1 MIFPFRRHRKYKAV
15 SDMIRIGT
23 RGSQL
28 ALHQTEWVAARIRA
42 GNPGINLDITVIRT
56 VGDQVQDR
64 PLDQLGVQGAFTKEL
79 DQALIENRV
88 DLVVHSLKDQPTRP
102 AEGLVVAAMPERV
115 DPRDVFIG
123 HGGIRL
129 ADMKAG
135 ARIGTSSLRRRAQL
149 THLRPDVTPLSI
161 RGNVDTRLR
170 KLKQGEYDGIILA
183 AAGLKRLGLDAE
195 ITEHLEIAQW
205 LPAPGQGVLAV
216 MTRADDDAARAA
228 AVLEHGPTRVAATA
242 ERALL
247 ARVEGGCH
255 VPVGAHAHVT
265 AAGRLVLEGLVADL
279 AGERFVREAMEGAPG
294 DARALGEQLAE
305 RLLAN
310 GGAAILAQ
318 LQENQ
323 G

>member
-1 MIFPFRRHRKYKAV
+1 
-15 SDMIRIGT
+15 MIRIGT

-28 ALHQTEWVAARIRA
+28 ALHQTEWVAAHIRA
-42 GNPGINLDITVIRT
+42 GNFGIHLDITVIRT

-79 DQALIENRV
+79 DQALLEHRV
-88 DLVVHSLKDQPTRP
+88 DLVVHSLKDQPT
-102 AEGLVVAAMPERV
+102 ATADGLAIAAMPERV

-123 HGGIRL
+123 HGGVSL
-129 ADMKAG
+129 ADLQPG
-135 ARIGTSSLRRRAQL
+135 ARVGTSSLRRRAQL
-149 THLRPDVTPLSI
+149 THLRPDVEALSI

-170 KLKQGEYDGIILA
+170 KLKQGEFDGIILA

-195 ITEHLEIAQW
+195 ITEHLETSQW

-216 MTRADDDAARAA
+216 MTRADDAAARAAA
-228 AVLEHGPTRVAATA
+228 AVLEHGPTRIAAAA

-255 VPVGAHAHVT
+255 VPVGAYAHVT
-265 AAGRLVLEGLVADL
+265 GDGRLVLEGLVADL
-279 AGERFVREAMEGAPG
+279 AGDRFVRECIEGAPEE
-294 DARALGEQLAE
+294 AHALGEQLAE
-305 RLLAN
+305 RLLAH

-318 LQENQ
+318 LQENH